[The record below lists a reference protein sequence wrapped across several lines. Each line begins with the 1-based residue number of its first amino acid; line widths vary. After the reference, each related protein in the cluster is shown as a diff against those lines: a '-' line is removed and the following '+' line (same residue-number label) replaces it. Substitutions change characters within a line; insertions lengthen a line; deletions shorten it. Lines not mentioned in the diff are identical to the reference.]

1 MVRKKEQSRMTLE
14 HSACSSTLMQQPPG
28 HLLSH
33 CHHPFPGATIHTV
46 NCSLFRQASAI
57 GPQERKSSFVGC
69 TPESQGSPSQPS
81 QTAFVSATS
90 NHSLRLSGL
99 TCIHSS
105 WPRVLPSHCRRCV
118 GSVQHL
124 LTSPGH
130 IPPVPGLMLLPWGFP
145 VATKM

>member
-1 MVRKKEQSRMTLE
+1 MLFHAYATTSWAPPLPLPSPLPRSHYT
-14 HSACSSTLMQQPPG
+14 HSK
-28 HLLSH
+28 LLSLQIFFS
-33 CHHPFPGATIHTV
+33 P
-46 NCSLFRQASAI
+46 RQASAI
-57 GPQERKSSFVGC
+57 RPQERKSSFVGC

-90 NHSLRLSGL
+90 NHSLRLSGF
-99 TCIHSS
+99 TCLHSS

-118 GSVQHL
+118 GSVQPL